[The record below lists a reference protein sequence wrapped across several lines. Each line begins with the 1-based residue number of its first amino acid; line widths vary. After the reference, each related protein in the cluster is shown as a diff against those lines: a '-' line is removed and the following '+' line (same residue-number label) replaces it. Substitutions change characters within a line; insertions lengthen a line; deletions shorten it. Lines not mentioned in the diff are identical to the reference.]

1 MKLKM
6 GLEVHHDGLNPTNS
20 FRVVEW
26 RSIYEIEANV
36 NLVVQLKK
44 KLEDYILK

>member
-6 GLEVHHDGLNPTNS
+6 GLEVHHDDFKPTNS

-26 RSIYEIEANV
+26 RSLYEIEANV
-36 NLVVQLKK
+36 NLVVQLKEK
-44 KLEDYILK
+44 IEDYILK